1 MLRILFTE
9 SADHSVALR
18 LEGQVAGPWV
28 EELRTSCERILTEGR
43 QVTLD
48 LTYVSF
54 VDDDGIVLFRA
65 LAGRCVGL
73 TNGSP
78 FVVELLKEEPL

>member
-1 MLRILFTE
+1 MLRISFTE
-9 SADHSVALR
+9 SADHSVVLR

-78 FVVELLKEEPL
+78 FVVELLKDEPL

>member
-1 MLRILFTE
+1 MLKISFVELASR
-9 SADHSVALR
+9 SVVLR

-28 EELRTSCERILTEGR
+28 EELRTSCERFLTEGR

-54 VDDDGIVLFRA
+54 VDHNGIVLFRA
-65 LAGRCVGL
+65 LAGHWVGL
-73 TNGSP
+73 TNCSP